1 MKRTSLLIYVVAA
14 ACLFAVGCASNPATG
29 GKNVVVGTMDGEKK
43 SVQKHHQEIVK
54 ALGLY
59 DDQATQ
65 EYVNIVGQRVA
76 RVSDLPNEEFKFF
89 VIDDEAINAFTTGCC
104 NVYVNR
110 GLLVNI
116 NSEAEL
122 AGVLGHE
129 IGHITA
135 RHPARRQARGVAAQ
149 LGAMA
154 AAILTGSNAI
164 GQLANI
170 GGQAWMMGY
179 GRENEMEADRLGM
192 KYMVR
197 AGYDPESIGKVFTM
211 FQAGEKFERA
221 RAQAEGREPR
231 LYHGVFSSHPSP
243 DERAVQ
249 AAMGAGNIK
258 EAPPGGW
265 IERHDEYLTT
275 INGIAYGTSKAQGI
289 VRDNRFYHADM
300 GITMAFPHGWTIDNL
315 RDRLL
320 AYTPNKDAL
329 IQILIDQKP
338 DKQAPREFLLSKLQ
352 GASVFKGEPVTIDGN
367 DGYTIV
373 TRNGSPIDSGAGPV
387 RWVAVYRGESVF
399 VFAGASRSAMNG
411 VPETDGLILG
421 VAHTLRGLKPSEFP
435 LAEPYRIK
443 VVKATPQTKLSDY
456 AADMPEDKFKKE
468 TLELINAMYPNK
480 KPQSGQL
487 FKIVE

>member
-1 MKRTSLLIYVVAA
+1 M
-14 ACLFAVGCASNPATG
+14 
-29 GKNVVVGTMDGEKK
+29 
-43 SVQKHHQEIVK
+43 
-54 ALGLY
+54 
-59 DDQATQ
+59 
-65 EYVNIVGQRVA
+65 A

-110 GLLVNI
+110 GLLLNI

-135 RHPARRQARGVAAQ
+135 RHPARRQTRGVAAS

-170 GGQAWMMGY
+170 GAEAWMMGY

-192 KYMVR
+192 KYMVK
-197 AGYDPESIGKVFTM
+197 AGYNPEVHWPR
-211 FQAGEKFERA
+211 FQHVPGRREIRA
-221 RAQAEGREPR
+221 RARRRPKAASRGCTTACSPAIR
-231 LYHGVFSSHPSP
+231 VP

-249 AAMGAGNIK
+249 AAKGAANIK

-275 INGIAYGTSKAQGI
+275 INGIAYGSSKAQGI

-300 GITMAFPHGWTIDNL
+300 NFTVAFPHGWTIENGHDS
-315 RDRLL
+315 LL
-320 AYTPNKDAL
+320 AFTPTRDAMMKVM
-329 IQILIDQKP
+329 IDKKP

-352 GASVFKGEPVTIDGN
+352 GAVGLQGRADHHQ
-367 DGYTIV
+367 
-373 TRNGSPIDSGAGPV
+373 
-387 RWVAVYRGESVF
+387 RG
-399 VFAGASRSAMNG
+399 
-411 VPETDGLILG
+411 
-421 VAHTLRGLKPSEFP
+421 
-435 LAEPYRIK
+435 
-443 VVKATPQTKLSDY
+443 Q
-456 AADMPEDKFKKE
+456 
-468 TLELINAMYPNK
+468 
-480 KPQSGQL
+480 
-487 FKIVE
+487 

>member
-1 MKRTSLLIYVVAA
+1 MKRSVHALFVVSA
-14 ACLFAVGCASNPATG
+14 ACLLALGCVSNPATG
-29 GKNVVVGTMDGEKK
+29 GKSVGVGGLEGEKK
-43 SVQKHHQEIVK
+43 TVQKNHQEIVK

-65 EYVNIVGQRVA
+65 EYVNVVGQRVA
-76 RVSDLPNEEFKFF
+76 LVSDLPAEEFKFF
-89 VIDDEAINAFTTGCC
+89 VIDDENINAFTTGCC

-110 GLLVNI
+110 GLLLNL

-129 IGHITA
+129 IGHVTA
-135 RHPARRQARGVAAQ
+135 RHPSRRQARGVAAS

-170 GGQAWMMGY
+170 GGQAWMSGY
-179 GRENEMEADRLGM
+179 GRENEMEADRLGL
-192 KYMVR
+192 KYMVK
-197 AGYDPESIGKVFTM
+197 AGYDPESIGHVFGM

-221 RAQAEGREPR
+221 RATAEGREPR

-249 AAMGAGNIK
+249 AAKGSANIK
-258 EAPPGGW
+258 TEPPGGW
-265 IERHDEYLTT
+265 IQRHDEYLTT
-275 INGIAYGTSKAQGI
+275 INGIAYGSSKAQGI

-300 GITMAFPHGWTIDNL
+300 GITVAFPKGWTIENQ

-320 AYTPNKDAL
+320 AYTPKKDAF
-329 IQILIDQKP
+329 IQILIDRKP
-338 DKQAPREFLLSKLQ
+338 DKQAPREFLLGKLQ
-352 GASVFKGEPVTIDGN
+352 GAAVFKGEAITTSEGN
-367 DGYTIV
+367 EGYAIV
-373 TRNGSPIDSGAGPV
+373 TRNGSPIDNGPA
-387 RWVAVYRGESVF
+387 RWVAVYRGNSVF
-399 VFAGASRSAMNG
+399 LTAGASRSALNG
-411 VPETDGLILG
+411 VPEIDGIIMS
-421 VAHTLRGLKPSEFP
+421 VAETLRGLRPAEFP

-443 VVKATPQTKLSDY
+443 VVKATDKTKLSDY
-456 AADMPEDKFKKE
+456 AQDMPEDKFKKE
-468 TLELINAMYPNK
+468 SLELINAMYPNK
-480 KPQSGQL
+480 KPAPGQL